1 MLNPRFVRSHEGSP
15 DAYHNVS
22 QKSEEMKQVNDE
34 NVCRE
39 NARHQAKLNY
49 EEWKEWH
56 EDFTFQGLVDKIC
69 NEIVDFLRSSY
80 LLFAPSPTGRE
91 VRERSVVIDD
101 VSLEVDQVFGTNL
114 DVECAK
120 LSYFV
125 CWTGP
130 KNELLTLRYDRL
142 NKYMTKNQ
150 AFLTEDDMSR
160 FYYFEAILE
169 LIHEDMAVI
178 KPQLAPYLKDFE
190 EHQLERTRKE
200 CIEMVNVCQ
209 PLLKSGIRADLLGDV
224 IWKLL
229 DDSSIREE
237 ARTKLCSIKTRN
249 KYLCEIIAALD
260 CDCIFKSDVT
270 RKKLAKVMSEKLESV
285 SCGSVEDYIKK
296 FQSARSG
303 ALYDWVKKNIADLKA
318 KPYNPFE
325 GLI

>member
-1 MLNPRFVRSHEGSP
+1 MRKVN
-15 DAYHNVS
+15 
-22 QKSEEMKQVNDE
+22 EEN
-34 NVCRE
+34 NCRE
-39 NARHQAKLNY
+39 EARHQAKSDYL
-49 EEWKEWH
+49 EWKEWH
-56 EDFTFQGLVDKIC
+56 EDFTFQGLADKVS
-69 NEIVDFLRSSY
+69 NEIVDFLRSGY

-101 VSLEVDQVFGTNL
+101 ESLEVDQVFGTNL

-150 AFLTEDDMSR
+150 AFLTEDDLSS

-200 CIEMVNVCQ
+200 CIDVLNVCQ
-209 PLLKSGIRADLLGDV
+209 PLLKPTVRANLLGDV
-224 IWKLL
+224 VMKLM
-229 DDSSIREE
+229 DDKRIGEE
-237 ARTKLCSIKTRN
+237 VQTKLCSIKTRN
-249 KYLCEIIAALD
+249 KYLCELVAALD
-260 CDCIFKSDVT
+260 CFGIFKPEVNKRT
-270 RKKLAKVMSEKLESV
+270 LAKTLSQEMDSV
-285 SCGSVEDYIKK
+285 SITSAEYYIKMV
-296 FQSARSG
+296 QG
-303 ALYDWVKKNIADLKA
+303 AKDHKLYLWVKENIEDLKA
-318 KPYNPFE
+318 HEYNPLQVLM
-325 GLI
+325 GGIIK

>member
-1 MLNPRFVRSHEGSP
+1 
-15 DAYHNVS
+15 
-22 QKSEEMKQVNDE
+22 MKQVNDE
-34 NVCRE
+34 NICRE

-101 VSLEVDQVFGTNL
+101 VSLEVDQVFNTNL

-142 NKYMTKNQ
+142 NKYMTKHQ
-150 AFLTEDDMSR
+150 EHLTEDDMSR

-209 PLLKSGIRADLLGDV
+209 PLLKSGVRDDLLGDV

-260 CDCIFKSDVT
+260 CDCVFKSDVS

>member
-1 MLNPRFVRSHEGSP
+1 
-15 DAYHNVS
+15 
-22 QKSEEMKQVNDE
+22 MKQENDA
-34 NVCRE
+34 NTWRE
-39 NARHQAKLNY
+39 EARHQAKKDYL
-49 EEWKEWH
+49 EWKEWH
-56 EDFTFQGLVDKIC
+56 EDFTFQSLQDKVC
-69 NEIVDFLRSSY
+69 NEIVDYLRSGF
-80 LLFAPSPTGRE
+80 LLFAPTPTGRE
-91 VRERSVVIDD
+91 VRERLVVIDD
-101 VSLEVDQVFGTNL
+101 ESLEVDQVFSTNL

-130 KNELLTLRYDRL
+130 KNELLSLRYDRL
-142 NKYMTKNQ
+142 NKYMTKYQNLISEE
-150 AFLTEDDMSR
+150 AMSR

-178 KPQLAPYLKDFE
+178 KQQLAPYLKDFE

-200 CIEMVNVCQ
+200 CIEMMNVCQ
-209 PLLKSGIRADLLGDV
+209 PLLKLGVRSGLLGDV
-224 IWKLL
+224 VWRLL

-270 RKKLAKVMSEKLESV
+270 RKKLAKVVSEKMESV
-285 SCGSVEDYIKK
+285 SCSSVEDYIKK
-296 FQSARSG
+296 FQSAKSG
-303 ALYDWVKKNIADLKA
+303 PLFEWVKEHIEDLKA
-318 KPYNPFE
+318 HEYNPFE